1 MLKKGAAQV
10 VYAAVAQAPSEKAKL
25 HIGPFNA
32 LILHHYIAGNPA
44 TGGYVSLSM
53 SDSPD
58 GNFIAHHD
66 VGDNLPA
73 GNVTASYTALFRGL
87 MDYVE
92 IELHIT
98 DGEHTVTIQPLML
111 A

>member
-10 VYAAVAQAPSEKAKL
+10 VYAAAVQAPAEKAKL

-32 LILHHYIAGNPA
+32 LILHHHIADTPA

-53 SDSPD
+53 SNASD

-66 VGDNLPA
+66 VGDNLPK
-73 GNVTASYTALFRGL
+73 GDVKTGYTCLFRGL

-92 IELHIT
+92 IELHVT
-98 DGEHTVTIQPLML
+98 DGEHTVMVQPLMQG
-111 A
+111 